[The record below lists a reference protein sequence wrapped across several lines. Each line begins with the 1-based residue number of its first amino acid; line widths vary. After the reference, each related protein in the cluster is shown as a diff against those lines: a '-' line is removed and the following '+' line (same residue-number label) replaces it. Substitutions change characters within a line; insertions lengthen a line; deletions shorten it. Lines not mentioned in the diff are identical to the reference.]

1 MPKSCKVREERINEA
16 AEYARCNKNL
26 SIAKVARDFDV
37 PYRTLHGRVSENRSP
52 RTARIPQN
60 KTLNEYQEE
69 ALKRWII
76 RMNDLYLP
84 ITISM
89 VEEMAN
95 RTLQRTGSDQRVS
108 TTWAYRFNQRLP
120 DHLKLEKVAQKPKE
134 KKRLDAEDVGLLQFW
149 YNQLSNVLKGLPARL
164 VYNFDECGFQP
175 GKGKRQNVLTRK
187 ERVRDLTES
196 EHSENITALECISA
210 DGWIMKPLF
219 IFKGK
224 KFMESW
230 YHEDLPDL
238 YTAVSEKGYINDKL
252 ALEWLRLFH
261 EETMDRIKK
270 GEKRVIIFDGHTSHK
285 TVEFLQ
291 LCETYEIIP
300 FCFLSYTTQICQP
313 LDGTPFLA
321 YKQKFKKNNNE
332 IFQWTGKPGDKA
344 TFLKDIVAARAETF
358 KQRRIRESFKER
370 GIFPPNGSS
379 IIEALEDTLPPI
391 PLISAPD
398 LRPYGET
405 TPPPNPVSSGV
416 F

>member
-1 MPKSCKVREERINEA
+1 MPKSCKIREERINEA

-37 PYRTLHGRVSENRSP
+37 PYRTLHGRASENRSP

-69 ALKRWII
+69 ALKRRII
-76 RMNDLYLP
+76 RMDDLYLP

-120 DHLKLEKVAQKPKE
+120 DHLKLEKVVQKPKE

-149 YNQLSNVLKGLPARL
+149 YDQLSNVLKGLPARL

-187 ERVRDLTES
+187 GRVCDLAES

-210 DGWIMKPLF
+210 DGWIKKPLF

-224 KFMESW
+224 KFMES
-230 YHEDLPDL
+230 
-238 YTAVSEKGYINDKL
+238 
-252 ALEWLRLFH
+252 
-261 EETMDRIKK
+261 
-270 GEKRVIIFDGHTSHK
+270 
-285 TVEFLQ
+285 
-291 LCETYEIIP
+291 
-300 FCFLSYTTQICQP
+300 
-313 LDGTPFLA
+313 
-321 YKQKFKKNNNE
+321 
-332 IFQWTGKPGDKA
+332 
-344 TFLKDIVAARAETF
+344 
-358 KQRRIRESFKER
+358 
-370 GIFPPNGSS
+370 
-379 IIEALEDTLPPI
+379 
-391 PLISAPD
+391 
-398 LRPYGET
+398 
-405 TPPPNPVSSGV
+405 
-416 F
+416 